1 MTARAGRLSGLIA
14 IALLQLYWY
23 AQDVPVP
30 LKIITGL
37 FTAACLA
44 SPRAGL
50 LALALLAPVSTRL
63 SLQWGGT
70 SPPGLLLEQM
80 VLAACAGGLVWLG
93 PRMATRIGA
102 PAALVAAVALGS
114 AAAMWP
120 ALAAATAPPGIE
132 HTPGIVW
139 QQLLI
144 RRDAGNTAVWS
155 PVFAALMVAESC
167 LLGWL
172 AEREA
177 RRSPGLVSRLLWML
191 LVGHAA
197 AALLSIEQIIEV
209 AYVAGGGLHALPRA
223 LLDVRL
229 STEMD
234 VHAAGSAFLLAA
246 VAGAGLI
253 RGPMLHRVAAAG
265 LVAVVGL
272 GLWITGS
279 RFALAG
285 AALAAATALALWARR
300 FSWWRIALA
309 SLAIALVLTAGWF
322 GVVPKTP
329 RYNELSNSV
338 QTRLLIAQASL
349 RLFTTAPVFGIGIDQ
364 LHDASERVVDPAF
377 RELSGYARQNAH
389 NNFLQTL
396 AELGLVGLSVMMFWL
411 TALLSGAW
419 RAPAPDR
426 RRDALALGV
435 VACLVTW
442 LAGHPLLVREFSTAF
457 WLYGALLAALAAP
470 LPARWSRA
478 AAAVIAVIV
487 ITVPIRATLLRN
499 RADLEHLGFGLSL
512 WQDDGERRYRN
523 ASTEF
528 QLYLPSGTAVRVPMR
543 LAPEVDGAA
552 TATIRLNGE
561 TLATVALSREQW
573 QVVEVQLPARR
584 ARFVMVT
591 VQLSGRAAPSGQPVV
606 RVGRAEAR

>member
-1 MTARAGRLSGLIA
+1 VTARAGRLSGLIA

-50 LALALLAPVSTRL
+50 LLLAVLAPVSTRL

-120 ALAAATAPPGIE
+120 ALAAATAPPGID

-139 QQLLI
+139 QQLLV

-177 RRSPGLVSRLLWML
+177 RRSPGFVSRLLWML
-191 LVGHAA
+191 LAGHAA

-209 AYVAGGGLHALPRA
+209 AYVSGGGLHALPRA

-246 VAGAGLI
+246 VAGAGLV
-253 RGPMLHRVAAAG
+253 RGRLPHRVAAAA
-265 LVAVVGL
+265 LVLVIGL

-285 AALAAATALALWARR
+285 AALAAAIALGLWARR
-300 FSWWRIALA
+300 FSWRRIAVA
-309 SLAIALVLTAGWF
+309 GLAISVVLAAGWF
-322 GVVPKTP
+322 AVVPKTA

-396 AELGLVGLSVMMFWL
+396 AELGVVGLAVMLFWL
-411 TALLSGAW
+411 AALFGGAW
-419 RAPAPDR
+419 RAETADR
-426 RRDALALGV
+426 RRDALAVGV
-435 VACLVTW
+435 VACLATW

-457 WLYGALLAALAAP
+457 WLYAALLAALSAP
-470 LPARWSRA
+470 LTAAWSRGA
-478 AAAVIAVIV
+478 AIV
-487 ITVPIRATLLRN
+487 ISLLLVTLPIRAAVLRN
-499 RADLEHLGFGLSL
+499 GADLEHLGYGLSL
-512 WQDDGERRYRN
+512 WQDDGERRYRE
-523 ASTEF
+523 ASRQF
-528 QLYLPSGTAVRVPMR
+528 HLYLPTGAAVRLPMR
-543 LAPEVDGAA
+543 LAPAIAGPE
-552 TATIRLNGE
+552 TATVRLDEE
-561 TLATVALSREQW
+561 TLATVTLSRDQW
-573 QVVEVQLPARR
+573 QLVDVQLPAGRS
-584 ARFVMVT
+584 RFVLVT
-591 VQLSGRAAPSGQPVV
+591 VSLSGVSASSGTPVV
-606 RVGRAEAR
+606 RVGRVEPR

>member
-1 MTARAGRLSGLIA
+1 VTARAGRLCGLIA

-23 AQDVPVP
+23 EQDVPVP
-30 LKIITGL
+30 LKVFTGL

-50 LALALLAPVSTRL
+50 LLLALLAPVSTRI

-80 VLAACAGGLVWLG
+80 VLGACAGGLVWLG

-120 ALAAATAPPGIE
+120 ALAAATAPPGID

-139 QQLLI
+139 QQLLV

-177 RRSPGLVSRLLWML
+177 RRSPGFVSRLLWML
-191 LVGHAA
+191 LAGHAA

-209 AYVAGGGLHALPRA
+209 AYVSGGGLHALPRA

-253 RGPMLHRVAAAG
+253 RGPMLHRLAAAG

-279 RFALAG
+279 RFALGG
-285 AALAAATALALWARR
+285 AVLAAAAAVALWARR
-300 FSWWRIALA
+300 FSWWRMALA
-309 SLAIALVLTAGWF
+309 GLAIALVLAAGWF
-322 GVVPKTP
+322 GVVKKTP

-338 QTRLLIAQASL
+338 QTRVLIAQASL

-364 LHDASERVVDPAF
+364 LHDASERVVAPGF
-377 RELSGYARQNAH
+377 RELSGYAKQNAH

-396 AELGLVGLSVMMFWL
+396 AELGLVGLAVMMFWL
-411 TALLSGAW
+411 TALLGGAW

-426 RRDALALGV
+426 HRDALALGV
-435 VACLVTW
+435 VAY
-442 LAGHPLLVREFSTAF
+442 AG
-457 WLYGALLAALAAP
+457 LLAALAAP
-470 LPARWSRA
+470 LPGRWSRA
-478 AAAVIAVIV
+478 AAALIAVLLV
-487 ITVPIRATLLRN
+487 TVPIRAMMLRN
-499 RADLEHLGFGLSL
+499 SADLEHLGFGLSL
-512 WQDDGERRYRN
+512 WQDDGERRYRE

-528 QLYLPSGTAVRVPMR
+528 QLYLPSGTAVRLPMR
-543 LAPEVDGAA
+543 LAPSVAPG
-552 TATIRLNGE
+552 TATVHLKGE
-561 TLATVALSREQW
+561 TLATVPLSHEQW
-573 QVVEVQLPARR
+573 QVVEVQLPASR
-584 ARFVMVT
+584 ARFVLVT
-591 VQLSGRAAPSGQPVV
+591 VQVSGTAAPSGSPAV

>member
-14 IALLQLYWY
+14 IAILQLYWY

-30 LKIITGL
+30 LKVITGL

-44 SPRAGL
+44 SPRAGFL
-50 LALALLAPVSTRL
+50 LLALLAPVSTRI

-93 PRMATRIGA
+93 PRTATRIGA

-120 ALAAATAPPGIE
+120 AFAAATAPPGIDQ
-132 HTPGIVW
+132 TPGFVW
-139 QQLLI
+139 QQLLT

-177 RRSPGLVSRLLWML
+177 RRSPGLVPRLLWML
-191 LVGHAA
+191 LAGHAA

-209 AYVAGGGLHALPRA
+209 ASVSGGGLRALPRA
-223 LLDVRL
+223 LVDVRL

-253 RGPMLHRVAAAG
+253 RGPMLHRLAAAG
-265 LVAVVGL
+265 LVAVVGV

-279 RFALAG
+279 RFALGG
-285 AALAAATALALWARR
+285 AALAAAAAAALWARR
-300 FSWWRIALA
+300 FSWWRMAVAGLVIAFVLA
-309 SLAIALVLTAGWF
+309 AGWF
-322 GVVPKTP
+322 SVVPKTP

-396 AELGLVGLSVMMFWL
+396 AELGLLGLAVMMFWL
-411 TALLSGAW
+411 TALLVGAW
-419 RAPAPDR
+419 RAAAPDR

-435 VACLVTW
+435 AACVVTW
-442 LAGHPLLVREFSTAF
+442 LAGHPLLVREFNTVF
-457 WLYGALLAALAAP
+457 WLYAALLAALAAP
-470 LPARWSRA
+470 LHARWSRIA
-478 AAAVIAVIV
+478 TALIAVIL
-487 ITVPIRATLLRN
+487 ITLPIRAMLLRN
-499 RADLEHLGFGLSL
+499 SADLEHLGFGLSL
-512 WQDDGERRYRN
+512 WQDDGERRYRE
-523 ASTEF
+523 ARTEF
-528 QLYLPSGTAVRVPMR
+528 QLYLPSGAAVRLPMR
-543 LAPEVDGAA
+543 LAPTVVAPA
-552 TATIRLNGE
+552 TATVQLNGE
-561 TLATVALSREQW
+561 TLATVPLSREQW
-573 QVVEVQLPARR
+573 QIVDVQLPASR
-584 ARFVMVT
+584 ARFVLVT
-591 VQLSGRAAPSGQPVV
+591 VQVSGTAAPPGSPVV